1 MFRRFSMMRQVTD
14 KTREKMTSLQSFT
27 NQAGHYNLIPLVLE
41 MDMGEETPLS
51 IYRKL
56 SKGRVNSFL
65 LESGHR
71 KEKEGRYS
79 FIGVDPERLF
89 RVSNEGCTVI
99 NEKGYPTSFYP
110 SPGGSRDAIRDYL
123 SCRKPR
129 VKGDLPPFTGG
140 VAGYFG
146 YGMVEKWE
154 DLFHGTGKKLNPSSH
169 DAALLMGFVTVAALD
184 HETRQILLIHN
195 VRIPENTDHNA
206 MKALYLG
213 GVQVLENLADR
224 IEEDPTENPSSGTFF
239 LGDIQAHIPKSDFL
253 EMVRKGREHIMAG
266 DICQV
271 VLSQRFTTQTN
282 LPSLEIYESLKEIN
296 PSPYLFYLNL
306 PELELIG
313 SSPEVLVRVEG
324 EHIITRP
331 LAGTR
336 RRGNSESEDRI
347 LAEDL
352 LSDEKERA
360 EHLMLV
366 DLSRNDLGR
375 VCRTGTVTVTELMGL
390 EYYSQV
396 MHIVSQVEGK
406 KRKDLS
412 SLDVLESSFP
422 AGTVSGAPKIRA
434 MEIIEELEPY
444 PRGPYAG
451 AVGYISFDGD
461 LDTCIVIRTLVREGN
476 TITVQ
481 AGAGIVYDSVPEKEY
496 EETRSKARALLRA
509 LEKSL
514 ERRNAR

>member
-1 MFRRFSMMRQVTD
+1 MMRQVAIRTKQRMTD
-14 KTREKMTSLQSFT
+14 LDAFIT
-27 NQAGHYNLIPLVLE
+27 QAEQYDLIPLVLE
-41 MDMGEETPLS
+41 MDMGEETLLS
-51 IYRKL
+51 IYRTL
-56 SKGRVNSFL
+56 STGKTNSFL
-65 LESGHR
+65 LESSHR
-71 KEKEGRYS
+71 KGKEGRYS
-79 FIGVDPERLF
+79 FIGVDPERIF
-89 RVSNEGCTVI
+89 RVTGEGCAVL
-99 NEKGYPTSFYP
+99 NENGDPACFYP
-110 SPGGSRDAIRDYL
+110 LPGGTRDAINDYL
-123 SCRKPR
+123 SCRRPP
-129 VKGDLPPFTGG
+129 VTDDLPPFAGG

-154 DLFHGTGKKLNPSSH
+154 DLFHGTERKLNPSSH
-169 DAALLMGFVTVAALD
+169 DAALLMGFVTVVALD
-184 HETRQILLIHN
+184 HETEQILLVHN
-195 VRIPENTDHNA
+195 IRISEGTDQNTL
-206 MKALYLG
+206 KTLYRDG
-213 GVQVLENLADR
+213 AQVLENIADR
-224 IEEDPTENPSSGTFF
+224 IEEGATENPSSKTFF
-239 LGDIQAHIPKSDFL
+239 LGDIQANIPKSDFL

-271 VLSQRFTTQTN
+271 VLSQRFTTETN
-282 LPSLEIYESLKEIN
+282 LPSLEIYRSLKEIN

-306 PELELIG
+306 PGLELIG

-324 EHIITRP
+324 EHITTRP

-336 RRGNSESEDRI
+336 RRGNSEIEDRI
-347 LAEDL
+347 LAKEL

-375 VCRTGTVTVTELMGL
+375 VCRTGTVAVTELMGL

-396 MHIVSQVEGK
+396 MHIVSQVEGD
-406 KRKDLS
+406 KREKLS
-412 SLDVLESSFP
+412 SLDVLESAFP

-451 AVGYISFDGD
+451 AVGYMGFDGD

-476 TITVQ
+476 TISVQ

-509 LEKSL
+509 LEMTL